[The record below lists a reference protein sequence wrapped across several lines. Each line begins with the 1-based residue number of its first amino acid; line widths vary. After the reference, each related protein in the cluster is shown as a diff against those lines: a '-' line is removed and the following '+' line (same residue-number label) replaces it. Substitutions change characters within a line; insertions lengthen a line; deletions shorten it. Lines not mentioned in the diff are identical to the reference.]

1 MTEPEPRIVALIDA
15 YAPAAEGTPDW
26 QDVVR
31 RASAPAARRLFTA
44 PRILLIAAALAVLLA
59 GSALAGVGPGR
70 ILLGLVRDDEPAPAH
85 GEARAGP
92 HVPVAARH
100 ARHPGRVA
108 ARLPPDRGDAVG
120 RRRTGHHA
128 GRRELDRAAPR
139 RRVLRRP
146 AFVPAKDA
154 GEGYSYSCVHGPL
167 NPDVR
172 LIQESPSGWR
182 KTSDTPVHWDR
193 GSWTAPSR
201 SRPRGSCSC
210 TATARK
216 RRCRCRRRP
225 VGQVRYFA
233 VRLRPQS
240 AAGPAG
246 PASFVALD
254 SDGRRLGVAAL
265 TRRDVRP
272 LITTLDEAGPSGGG
286 PTVEFGSIRGTF
298 QGQPGTARLSVEVN
312 PERGAPG
319 AWTWTSRATAAT
331 PATAA
336 TAVARRPSAG

>member
-1 MTEPEPRIVALIDA
+1 MTEPEPRIVALIDV
-15 YAPAAEGTPDW
+15 YAPAAAGTPDW

-31 RASAPAARRLFTA
+31 RASAPVARRLFTA
-44 PRILLIAAALAVLLA
+44 PRLLLIAAALAVLLA

-70 ILLGLVRDDEPAPAH
+70 ILLGLVRDDEPVPRH

-100 ARHPGRVA
+100 ARHRGRVA

-139 RRVLRRP
+139 RRVLRRT
-146 AFVPAKDA
+146 AFSRT

-172 LIQESPSGWR
+172 LIQESPAGGGKR
-182 KTSDTPVHWDR
+182 PTRPCTGIR

-216 RRCRCRRRP
+216 RRCRCGAAPWDRCGTSPCDCGRRARPARPGPHHSSRSTPTGDGSAWPPSPAATCGPSSPRSTRPARQGRPDGGVRLDPRHVPGPAGNGAALGRGQPTNGARPVPGRGLHERRRP
-225 VGQVRYFA
+225 
-233 VRLRPQS
+233 
-240 AAGPAG
+240 
-246 PASFVALD
+246 
-254 SDGRRLGVAAL
+254 
-265 TRRDVRP
+265 
-272 LITTLDEAGPSGGG
+272 
-286 PTVEFGSIRGTF
+286 
-298 QGQPGTARLSVEVN
+298 
-312 PERGAPG
+312 
-319 AWTWTSRATAAT
+319 T
-331 PATAA
+331 PATEA
-336 TAVARRPSAG
+336 TAVARRTSAG

>member
-31 RASAPAARRLFTA
+31 RSSAPAARRLFTA
-44 PRILLIAAALAVLLA
+44 PRILLIAAALAHTFRWPHGTHVILA
-59 GSALAGVGPGR
+59 ESRLVSRQTAVTRWDADGQGITQVVENWIAPLRDGGYCAGQ
-70 ILLGLVRDDEPAPAH
+70 H
-85 GEARAGP
+85 
-92 HVPVAARH
+92 
-100 ARHPGRVA
+100 
-108 ARLPPDRGDAVG
+108 
-120 RRRTGHHA
+120 
-128 GRRELDRAAPR
+128 
-139 RRVLRRP
+139 
-146 AFVPAKDA
+146 FVPAKDA

-172 LIQESPSGWR
+172 LIQESPGGWR
-182 KTSDTPVHWDR
+182 HTSDTPVHWDPWLMD
-193 GSWTAPSR
+193 GTVPV
-201 SRPRGSCSC
+201 
-210 TATARK
+210 ATARVVLVH
-216 RRCRCRRRP
+216 RNGTQTPVPLRRRP

-286 PTVEFGSIRGTF
+286 PTVE
-298 QGQPGTARLSVEVN
+298 
-312 PERGAPG
+312 
-319 AWTWTSRATAAT
+319 
-331 PATAA
+331 
-336 TAVARRPSAG
+336 